1 MDYIFTRLKQ
11 ELFVHSIISIH
22 YYEYTSEF
30 RYPGEAHDFWE
41 LILCDSGEL
50 LINAGDKEMILS
62 KGQAY
67 LHPPMQ
73 YHNVHAEGG
82 RSANSVILSF
92 ESDTPELWNVCDK
105 IINTD
110 SYITTALFSILREAK
125 VSFSNQ
131 LGTLYDPKLIR
142 KADAVPFGAEQII
155 QNYAELL
162 LIYLVRDA
170 RSPEEFPALPTASK
184 KNVLLQRI
192 LAYMKENLSSKI
204 TFTDITETFSVSPT
218 TLKNLFRSNLGH
230 GVMEHLTHMR
240 LEYAKELLRDGNYS
254 CTDIAAT
261 CGFCSIHHFS
271 STFRRLN
278 GMSPT
283 EYVSS
288 IKSMLE

>member
-125 VSFSNQ
+125 VSC
-131 LGTLYDPKLIR
+131 KLPIVTKPSESLLNEEAER
-142 KADAVPFGAEQII
+142 QKSLADRADAVFQLTKPKGTDGSFAMRTSPFFKG
-155 QNYAELL
+155 
-162 LIYLVRDA
+162 
-170 RSPEEFPALPTASK
+170 
-184 KNVLLQRI
+184 
-192 LAYMKENLSSKI
+192 
-204 TFTDITETFSVSPT
+204 
-218 TLKNLFRSNLGH
+218 
-230 GVMEHLTHMR
+230 
-240 LEYAKELLRDGNYS
+240 
-254 CTDIAAT
+254 
-261 CGFCSIHHFS
+261 
-271 STFRRLN
+271 
-278 GMSPT
+278 
-283 EYVSS
+283 
-288 IKSMLE
+288 